1 MNQMPDRSQ
10 FAVDDGLLSPP
21 RLQPI
26 RALRAYA
33 KLVEDKEDTAQVFE
47 IIDALS
53 GKSIQNGYNR
63 MLRTQK
69 GGEQAYARLEL
80 AEYFDDPEWLG
91 KFGPGTVGAAYREF
105 RQERDLTVLGLAQEA
120 AKVNDSVEAAHPIAW
135 YARRIRDVHDL
146 WHTIT
151 GYKTDALGEAS
162 LLAFTF
168 GQLGNGALA
177 FIALG
182 AANEFRKSG
191 LPFPYGKSI
200 LEGYRHG
207 RAAKRLIDE
216 DYLALLGE
224 PVEQVRQRLNIAT
237 PSIYLSI
244 PPEARNAYRDQPLAA

>member
-1 MNQMPDRSQ
+1 MQGD
-10 FAVDDGLLSPP
+10 V
-21 RLQPI
+21 
-26 RALRAYA
+26 LRR
-33 KLVEDKEDTAQVFE
+33 E
-47 IIDALS
+47 
-53 GKSIQNGYNR
+53 
-63 MLRTQK
+63 
-69 GGEQAYARLEL
+69 
-80 AEYFDDPEWLG
+80 
-91 KFGPGTVGAAYREF
+91 TVHF
-105 RQERDLTVLGLAQEA
+105 PLGLAQEA

>member
-26 RALRAYA
+26 RALRAFA

-91 KFGPGTVGAAYREF
+91 KFGPVTVGAAYRDF
-105 RQERDLTVLGLAQEA
+105 RQ
-120 AKVNDSVEAAHPIAW
+120 
-135 YARRIRDVHDL
+135 
-146 WHTIT
+146 
-151 GYKTDALGEAS
+151 
-162 LLAFTF
+162 
-168 GQLGNGALA
+168 
-177 FIALG
+177 
-182 AANEFRKSG
+182 
-191 LPFPYGKSI
+191 
-200 LEGYRHG
+200 
-207 RAAKRLIDE
+207 
-216 DYLALLGE
+216 
-224 PVEQVRQRLNIAT
+224 
-237 PSIYLSI
+237 
-244 PPEARNAYRDQPLAA
+244 

>member
-1 MNQMPDRSQ
+1 MNQMPDRTQ
-10 FAVDDGLLSPP
+10 FAFDDGLLSPP
-21 RLQPI
+21 KLQPM
-26 RALRAYA
+26 RALRAFA
-33 KLVEDKEDTAQVFE
+33 RLVEDKEDTSQVFE
-47 IIDALS
+47 IIEALS
-53 GKSIQNGYNR
+53 GKSIQKGYGR

-80 AEYFDDPEWLG
+80 ADYFDDPEWLA
-91 KFGPGTVGAAYREF
+91 KFPEGTIGAAYRAF
-105 RQERDLTVLGLAQEA
+105 RQERDLTILGLAQEA
-120 AKVNDSVEAAHPIAW
+120 AKVNNRVEAPHPIAW

-146 WHTIT
+146 WHTVT

-177 FIALG
+177 FIAAG

-191 LPFPYGKSI
+191 YPYPYGKAI
-200 LEGYRHG
+200 LEGWRHG
-207 RAAKRLIDE
+207 RAAARLIDE

-224 PVEQVRQRLNIAT
+224 PVEAARERLKIAT

-244 PPEARNAYRDQPLAA
+244 PPEARDAYSDQSLAA